1 MEENNS
7 KGLTPEQNEEAIRL
21 RSEHKNAAQ
30 ELSYAV
36 FDKARDLSRNPDL
49 PTADLD
55 QSIASAQI
63 AYDDN
68 LEAST
73 KHLDDHLPG
82 YIEQAKIDAEADGVD
97 IVSSDEPN
105 NTSDTN
111 SDKYIDDIDKA
122 HTIAIKEDPYRR
134 RAAESRAN
142 FKTSDDSNA
151 ADAWKDMSNAFDR
164 KADEVGENAAKR
176 YDLGEKRQKSAEED
190 LRMNKELIDEL
201 KARRQEFG
209 PADKNVE
216 GASKELMEE
225 LKAQGVDPTNAE
237 TWKTI
242 YITTKTILAREH
254 DLASKGLPHPWS
266 KKVISNVLLNLM
278 PEELK
283 SQLDD

>member
-21 RSEHKNAAQ
+21 RSEHKNATQ

-36 FDKARDLSRNPDL
+36 FDKTRDLYRNPDL

-68 LEAST
+68 LEASR

-122 HTIAIKEDPYRR
+122 HAVALSEDPYRT

-176 YDLGEKRQKSAEED
+176 YDLGEKRQKSAEEN
-190 LRMNKELIDEL
+190 LRMNQELIDEL

-209 PADKNVE
+209 PVDKNVE

-225 LKAQGVDPTNAE
+225 LKAQGLDPTNAE

-242 YITTKTILAREH
+242 YLTTKTILAREN

-266 KKVISNVLLNLM
+266 EKVISNVLLNLM

-283 SQLDD
+283 SQLDE

>member
-97 IVSSDEPN
+97 IVSSNEPY

-111 SDKYIDDIDKA
+111 SDKYIEDVDKA
-122 HTIAIKEDPYRR
+122 QTVAIVEDPNRT

-142 FKTSDDSNA
+142 FKTSDDSNV
-151 ADAWKDMSNAFDR
+151 ADAWKDMSNAYDK

-176 YDLGEKRQKSAEED
+176 YDLGEKRQKSAEEN
-190 LRMNKELIDEL
+190 LRMKQELIDEL
-201 KARRQEFG
+201 KARRKDFG

-225 LKAQGVDPTNAE
+225 LKAQGIDPTNAE

-242 YITTKTILAREH
+242 YLTTKTILAREH

-266 KKVISNVLLNLM
+266 EKVISNVLINLM

>member
-97 IVSSDEPN
+97 IVSSNEPY

-111 SDKYIDDIDKA
+111 SDKYIEDVDKA
-122 HTIAIKEDPYRR
+122 QTVAIVEDPNRT

-142 FKTSDDSNA
+142 FKTSDDSNV
-151 ADAWKDMSNAFDR
+151 ADAWKDMSNAYDK

-176 YDLGEKRQKSAEED
+176 YDLGEKRQKSAEEN
-190 LRMNKELIDEL
+190 LRMNQELIDEL
-201 KARRQEFG
+201 KARRKDFG

-216 GASKELMEE
+216 GASKDSWKNLK
-225 LKAQGVDPTNAE
+225 LKALT
-237 TWKTI
+237 
-242 YITTKTILAREH
+242 
-254 DLASKGLPHPWS
+254 
-266 KKVISNVLLNLM
+266 LLMQKLGK
-278 PEELK
+278 LFT
-283 SQLDD
+283 

>member
-122 HTIAIKEDPYRR
+122 HTIAIKEDPNRT

-176 YDLGEKRQKSAEED
+176 YDLGEKRQKSAEEK
-190 LRMNKELIDEL
+190 LRMKQELIDEL
-201 KARRQEFG
+201 KASGQEIG
-209 PADKNVE
+209 PADKNVV

-225 LKAQGVDPTNAE
+225 LKAQGVDPTDAE

-242 YITTKTILAREH
+242 YLTTKTILKREH
-254 DLASKGLPHPWS
+254 DLASKGLPHS
-266 KKVISNVLLNLM
+266 LSEIVILNVLINLM